1 MIYTEPRNKVC
12 KWLREISVWPCLHLR
27 INKIA
32 NTIFLA
38 VADPLDLC
46 VVPRLRG
53 QLRRP
58 HLPQGGAA
66 QRGLVLRAGG
76 GLGLAARVR
85 VQGGDARAGLAVLR
99 GRRLREV
106 SQLLLVVATL
116 G

>member
-1 MIYTEPRNKVC
+1 MRYVFPT
-12 KWLREISVWPCLHLR
+12 
-27 INKIA
+27 
-32 NTIFLA
+32 
-38 VADPLDLC
+38 VADPLDVC

-58 HLPQGGAA
+58 HLSEGGAA
-66 QRGLVLRAGG
+66 QRGLVLGAGG
-76 GLGLAARVR
+76 GLGFAARVR

-106 SQLLLVVATL
+106 SQLLVVAML